1 MQATLQRDFG
11 CIELLHEPSTTP
23 QIKVDGLISMCR
35 NQPYAPSKQQIE
47 DFFRHHSST
56 STKLC
61 LTVSK
66 RSAENHEH
74 VQGAVFWN
82 IVLNQAEL
90 EYLVVDP
97 EARSQGI
104 GGQLMTLSQ
113 AALKNCGVTECV
125 LEVAP
130 SNTAAVRLYQ
140 SLGYSTI
147 GKRAGYYSTGE
158 DAHVMRTSWN

>member
-1 MQATLQRDFG
+1 MHAIPPREFG
-11 CIELLHEPSTTP
+11 CIELFHEPSTTP
-23 QIKVDGLISMCR
+23 QIKVDRLSSICR

-61 LTVSK
+61 VTVSQ
-66 RSAENHEH
+66 RSAENQEH
-74 VQGAVFWN
+74 IQGAVFWN

-90 EYLVVDP
+90 EYLVVHP
-97 EARSQGI
+97 EARRQGI
-104 GGQLMTLSQ
+104 GRQLMNLSQ
-113 AALKNCGVTECV
+113 AALENCGVTECV

-130 SNTAAVRLYQ
+130 SNTAAIKLYQ

-158 DAHVMRTSWN
+158 DALVMRTSWN

>member
-1 MQATLQRDFG
+1 MNATLQRDFG
-11 CIELLHEPSTTP
+11 CIELFHEPSSTP
-23 QIKVDGLISMCR
+23 QIKVERLSSMCS

-56 STKLC
+56 SNKLC
-61 LTVSK
+61 VTVSHK
-66 RSAENHEH
+66 GTVNQEH
-74 VQGAVFWN
+74 IQGAVFWN

-90 EYLVVDP
+90 EYLVVHP
-97 EARSQGI
+97 EARGRGI
-104 GGQLMTLSQ
+104 GRQLMNLSQ
-113 AALKNCGVTECV
+113 AALDNCGVTECV

-147 GKRAGYYSTGE
+147 GKRAGYYSNGE